1 MIEISVFKNTK
12 YSKRITLPAQVLRA
26 LGNPDKLFLSLEDN
40 KIILEVKQDEEIQ
53 KLG

>member
-1 MIEISVFKNTK
+1 MIEISVFNNTK
-12 YSKRITLPAQVLRA
+12 YSKRVTLPAQVLKA
-26 LGNPDKLFLSLEDN
+26 LGNPKKLFLSLDGN